1 MKYLYFATLLIFISF
16 NSGLSAKVTYIREHL
31 NSYEELQ
38 ENQRLQSIVA
48 PQSKRIHEI
57 RASQI
62 EPPVLLSHKITD
74 SVSNKYTI
82 YQTHIE
88 RSATKWKIPASL
100 IVAMIHAES
109 FFDPNAVSHA
119 SAIGLMQILVN
130 GGAAEVS
137 RELYDNKPIRAQD
150 LFIPEFNIDVGTAYL
165 HLLETKYLNNI
176 RSTSARRLLAI
187 ASYNCGLSNLMKYSF
202 GDNNLSA
209 FSKNINKL
217 SDDELYTMLTTQL
230 RIAETRTYVA
240 KVYKLNKQYRALLN

>member
-1 MKYLYFATLLIFISF
+1 MKYLCLSASLILISF
-16 NSGLSAKVTYIREHL
+16 NSEISAKVTYMRDSI

-38 ENQRLQSIVA
+38 ENQRLQRIVV
-48 PQSKRIHEI
+48 PKSKRIHEI
-57 RASQI
+57 RASKTD
-62 EPPVLLSHKITD
+62 PPVLLSHKITD

-88 RSATKWKIPASL
+88 RSATKWEIPSSL

-137 RELYDNKPIRAQD
+137 RELYDNRPIRAQD

-176 RSTSARRLLAI
+176 RSSSARRLLAI

-202 GDNNLSA
+202 GDKDISS

-217 SDDELYTMLTTQL
+217 SVDELYTMLTTQL

-240 KVYKLNKQYRALLN
+240 KVYKLNKQYQALLN